1 MNMRIESGLF
11 NSMVMQRDK
20 NNLSDQLIIGE
31 GSGEIT
37 IRGTYKG
44 RALRG
49 FSKIKVGHAIKGR
62 FKVRLKGLP
71 VGGPYKIDLSYDSD
85 SSTVK
90 DVLIGD
96 VRTLAGQSNMEG
108 IGNLNNRLWLAS

>member
-1 MNMRIESGLF
+1 MRIESGLF

-62 FKVRLKGLP
+62 FKGLP
-71 VGGPYKIDLSYDSD
+71 VGGPYKIDLSDDSD